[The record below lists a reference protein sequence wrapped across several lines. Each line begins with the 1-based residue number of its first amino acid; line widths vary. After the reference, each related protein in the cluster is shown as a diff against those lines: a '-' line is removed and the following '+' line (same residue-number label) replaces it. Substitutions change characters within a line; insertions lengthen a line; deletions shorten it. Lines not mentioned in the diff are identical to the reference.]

1 MKNVPNALTI
11 SRIVLTPILLVLLFS
26 GTLLGQ
32 VGALVLF
39 ILAALSDYL
48 DGKLARSYGVRSRL
62 GQFLDPFAD
71 KVLVL
76 GTFIALSVMLPALVP
91 WWAVALIALRD
102 VAVTGLRMWVEAQ
115 GRTLR
120 TIPMAKAK
128 TSLQLAFLIGMLV
141 LLAAQRLPGRL
152 AELADGV
159 LASAIPFVVLM
170 VVVVVTVFTGVWYLL
185 HQEYVPPTQFNG

>member
-1 MKNVPNALTI
+1 MKNVPNALSI

>member
-170 VVVVVTVFTGVWYLL
+170 VVVVVTVLTGVWYLL

>member
-185 HQEYVPPTQFNG
+185 HQEYVPPAQFNG

>member
-128 TSLQLAFLIGMLV
+128 TSLQLVFLIGMLV

>member
-128 TSLQLAFLIGMLV
+128 TSLQLVFLIGMLV

-185 HQEYVPPTQFNG
+185 HQEYVPPAQFNG